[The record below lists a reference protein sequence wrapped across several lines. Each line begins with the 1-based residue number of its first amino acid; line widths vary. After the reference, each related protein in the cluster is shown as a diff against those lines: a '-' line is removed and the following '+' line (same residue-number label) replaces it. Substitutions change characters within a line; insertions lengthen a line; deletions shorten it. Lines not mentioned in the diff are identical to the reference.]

1 MKNIF
6 RISKKIDATY
16 AGKVLFALEQS
27 SIIQS
32 VHITVLTGQVEIIS
46 DELVT
51 IGQVEELLTD
61 IKGIK
66 VEEIVNNSSNT

>member
-6 RISKKIDATY
+6 RISKKIDATC

-32 VHITVLTGQVEIIS
+32 VHITLLTGQVEVIS
-46 DELVT
+46 AQPVT
-51 IGQVEELLTD
+51 IGQVEELLAD
-61 IKGIK
+61 INEIK
-66 VEEIVNNSSNT
+66 VEAIANNSGNT

>member
-32 VHITVLTGQVEIIS
+32 VHITLLTGQVEIIS
-46 DELVT
+46 DEPLT
-51 IGQVEELLTD
+51 IGQVEQLLAD
-61 IKGIK
+61 IKEIK
-66 VEEIVNNSSNT
+66 VEDIVNNISNT